1 MLTKYLHGGIE
12 EVRKARETEMKKVPI
27 LRWVRLYTV
36 TKEGREA
43 MKELEK
49 KRKQKKRGDKKP

>member
-1 MLTKYLHGGIE
+1 
-12 EVRKARETEMKKVPI
+12 MKKVPI